1 MTKNY
6 KALSKGV
13 KGSITGFI
21 NIMMELKKCC
31 NHVWI
36 VRSPDEKEEQAKDKL
51 QVHIRVRLV
60 KPCSHCVSLQT
71 LIRGS
76 GKLYLLDKLLVRLN
90 QTGHRVL
97 IFSQM
102 VRMLD
107 VLAEYMRLR
116 HFHFQVDDSH
126 VMIIVLIM

>member
-1 MTKNY
+1 MIIMSR
-6 KALSKGV
+6 LSCLYYL
-13 KGSITGFI
+13 F
-21 NIMMELKKCC
+21 
-31 NHVWI
+31 
-36 VRSPDEKEEQAKDKL
+36 
-51 QVHIRVRLV
+51 
-60 KPCSHCVSLQT
+60 QT

-76 GKLYLLDKLLVRLN
+76 GKLYLLDKLLVRLS

-116 HFHFQVDDSH
+116 RFHFQVSH
-126 VMIIVLIM
+126 VIIM